1 MTHPYAV
8 PQRQFRAAY
17 RRGPWSASA
26 GNSVALASCRGQP
39 VTVIDPAIE
48 SHYGTG
54 YERGRLSRAAS
65 RSWRPGEF
73 TVGGR

>member
-1 MTHPYAV
+1 
-8 PQRQFRAAY
+8 
-17 RRGPWSASA
+17 
-26 GNSVALASCRGQP
+26 
-39 VTVIDPAIE
+39 VIDPAIE